1 MMDITSDDGEVYDGY
16 EEADGEYEVEEMV
29 DDEPMHMS
37 GRLFLGSI
45 DAARNSAALSKA
57 RIAFTLAL
65 LGVDDHGD
73 GITAVLPPESSSDPC
88 KVTQRSVTSSDEA
101 LAGIARTEIA
111 IEDALDESLFQ
122 QLPVILATLNSI
134 LCVHL
139 CVLAVYHSHSGY
151 RLLESSGDC
160 SASSI
165 LTSTARVSSCS
176 EEAERVDKNVLVH
189 W

>member
-1 MMDITSDDGEVYDGY
+1 MMNITSDDGAVYDGY
-16 EEADGEYEVEEMV
+16 GEADEEYEIEEMV

-45 DAARNSAALSKA
+45 DASRNGAALSKA

-65 LGVDDHGD
+65 LGADDHGG
-73 GITAVLPPESSSDPC
+73 GITAVLPLESSSDPR
-88 KVTQRSVTSSDEA
+88 KVTQHSVTSSDEA
-101 LAGIARTEIA
+101 LAGITRTEIA
-111 IEDALDESLFQ
+111 IEDALDESLLQ
-122 QLPVILATLNSI
+122 KLPTILATLNSI

-139 CVLAVYHSHSGY
+139 CVLAVYHSHSSY
-151 RLLESSGDC
+151 HLLESSGDC
-160 SASSI
+160 STSSI